1 MSPLMAP
8 LKDHLDR
15 IAERY
20 LLEDFPGMEASL
32 ASLSVLVTAEADR
45 GVAAQL
51 ADAARHLQ
59 AAPEDDAARQR
70 FESALKVLGEVV
82 GGRTAVAVTSSFN
95 SNSVLSQDPELVGDF
110 LLEAREHLQNVEA
123 GLLVIEKDPAHRETL
138 HSVFRSFH
146 TIKGLAG
153 FLEFEAIQQVSHEV
167 ETILDLARNGAMLM
181 TPVLID
187 LTLEGSDF
195 VSRET
200 NRIEAELRGELIPAQ
215 AHEDLVRRLT
225 LAAHAD
231 TELDAEGAT
240 EARTVAPTSA
250 TAPADVKSVEP
261 TSVEAT
267 SIEPTSVE
275 PTSIEPTSIEATPAP
290 STEPLTPA
298 LPAPPPTTP
307 APTPP
312 TPTPSA
318 PAVPT
323 ANASPAAAPLPENA
337 SQAASQGASK
347 RAAAETHAIRVDTSK
362 LDYLLDMVGEMVI
375 AESMVRL
382 DPELAGMKNAR
393 LQRNLTQLRRV
404 TEEVQ
409 KIAMATRMVPVG
421 SLFQRVNR
429 LVRDTCR
436 KAGKLA
442 EVEFFGED
450 TQLDKT
456 IIEELTDPIMHMV
469 RNSIDHGIETPEQRQ
484 ASGKNRAGTIQLKA
498 YRQADHIQIE
508 IVDDG
513 RGLNKDKILAKAAER
528 GLIQEGATL
537 ADSDIFQLIFE
548 PGFSTAEKV
557 TDLSGRGVG
566 MDVVKKQIQKLRGKI
581 DIQSQA
587 GRGATFFLKLPL
599 TLAIIEGLVVG
610 VGRERFIVPIYSV
623 QEMFRPADG
632 QVNTVQGKGE
642 MVMVRNALLP
652 VVRLEDALHVAG
664 SGKPSQDGLMIVA
677 ETEGKR
683 FVLLVDEFIGKQEVV
698 IKSLGSSLKNTS
710 GVAGGAI
717 LGDGRV
723 GLILDLEAIY
733 RDRHHRDTH
742 HRDTHPRD
750 GAGNNAGRKESVC
763 VQELA
768 LAIG

>member
-1 MSPLMAP
+1 MSALNDQ
-8 LKDHLDR
+8 LER

-20 LLEDFPGMEASL
+20 LLEDFAGVEAGLAELSARRMPSEEAARMEELRL
-32 ASLSVLVTAEADR
+32 ASLRLREAPEEASGREAFENALDRLR
-45 GVAAQL
+45 GVLDGSTEGAQPEAA
-51 ADAARHLQ
+51 
-59 AAPEDDAARQR
+59 
-70 FESALKVLGEVV
+70 
-82 GGRTAVAVTSSFN
+82 TATS
-95 SNSVLSQDPELVGDF
+95 SVLSQDPELVGDF
-110 LLEAREHLQNVEA
+110 LLEAREHLQNVEN
-123 GLLVIEKDPAHRETL
+123 GLLIIEKDPSHRETL

-153 FLEFEAIQQVSHEV
+153 FLEFEAIQQISHEV
-167 ETILDLARNGAMLM
+167 ETILDLARNGEIEM
-181 TPVLID
+181 TPALID

-195 VSRET
+195 VSSEMK
-200 NRIEAELRGELIPAQ
+200 RIEAELRGEFLTAR
-215 AHEDLVRRLT
+215 EGGDLLRRLQAAAQTRNAGEPQAPSREALRREAEPVPEGMAT
-225 LAAHAD
+225 LEESSVATTACRDATTPQAEPRDHAVVEALSSPGKAAPP
-231 TELDAEGAT
+231 AT
-240 EARTVAPTSA
+240 EIKG
-250 TAPADVKSVEP
+250 VKR
-261 TSVEAT
+261 
-267 SIEPTSVE
+267 
-275 PTSIEPTSIEATPAP
+275 
-290 STEPLTPA
+290 
-298 LPAPPPTTP
+298 
-307 APTPP
+307 
-312 TPTPSA
+312 SA
-318 PAVPT
+318 PA
-323 ANASPAAAPLPENA
+323 EM
-337 SQAASQGASK
+337 
-347 RAAAETHAIRVDTSK
+347 HAIRVDTSK

-382 DPELAGMKNAR
+382 DPELAVMKNAR

-409 KIAMATRMVPVG
+409 KVAMATRMLPVA

-429 LVRDTCR
+429 LVRDTSR

-469 RNSIDHGIETPEQRQ
+469 RNSIDHGIETPAQRQ
-484 ASGKNRAGTIQLKA
+484 ANSKPAAGTIQLKA

-513 RGLNKDKILAKAAER
+513 RGLNKEKILAKATER
-528 GLIQEGATL
+528 GLIAEGASL
-537 ADSDIFQLIFE
+537 ADADVFQLIFE

-581 DIQSQA
+581 DIQSEA
-587 GRGATFFLKLPL
+587 GRGTTFFLKLPL

-623 QEMFRPADG
+623 QEMFRPAGG
-632 QVNTVQGKGE
+632 QLSTVQGRGE

-652 VVRLEDALHVAG
+652 VVRLEDSLQVQG
-664 SGKPSQDGLMIVA
+664 SGRPSQEGLMIVA

-683 FVLLVDEFIGKQEVV
+683 FVLVVDEFIGKQEVV
-698 IKSLGSSLKNTS
+698 IKSLGASLKNTA

-733 RDRHHRDTH
+733 RDRHHRDRQQREGRPH
-742 HRDTHPRD
+742 DGPEPDALPHDRPPADGRPRD
-750 GAGNNAGRKESVC
+750 LEFDYGRGREGAASSRARRKESIC

-768 LAIG
+768 LSLS

>member
-1 MSPLMAP
+1 MSPI
-8 LKDHLDR
+8 KDHLDR

-20 LLEDFPGMEASL
+20 LLEDFPGMEESL
-32 ASLSVLVTAEADR
+32 ASLGTLMHADADR
-45 GVAAQL
+45 TVAAQL
-51 ADAARHLQ
+51 AEAALGLQ
-59 AAPEDDAARQR
+59 SEPMDDSARQR
-70 FESALKVLGEVV
+70 FESALDALRNAIES
-82 GGRTAVAVTSSFN
+82 TSKQVPTPATPPS

-123 GLLVIEKDPAHRETL
+123 GLLVIEKDPSHRETL

-153 FLEFEAIQQVSHEV
+153 FLEFDAIQQVSHEV
-167 ETILDLARNGAMLM
+167 ETILDLARNGEMVM
-181 TPVLID
+181 TGSLID

-200 NRIEAELRGELIPAQ
+200 NRIEAELRGEMLSAQ
-215 AHEDLVRRLT
+215 PHADLVRRLK
-225 LAAHAD
+225 LAAKGESASAP
-231 TELDAEGAT
+231 ELIPQVSKAPASL
-240 EARTVAPTSA
+240 PTSNLTTKPEVIA
-250 TAPADVKSVEP
+250 DAQTSPSDTPSEPAPPADNPE
-261 TSVEAT
+261 
-267 SIEPTSVE
+267 
-275 PTSIEPTSIEATPAP
+275 TPAP
-290 STEPLTPA
+290 AA
-298 LPAPPPTTP
+298 L
-307 APTPP
+307 
-312 TPTPSA
+312 
-318 PAVPT
+318 VVV
-323 ANASPAAAPLPENA
+323 
-337 SQAASQGASK
+337 QAASAK
-347 RAAAETHAIRVDTSK
+347 RNAAAETHAIRVDTSK

-382 DPELAGMKNAR
+382 DPELATMKNAR

-409 KIAMATRMVPVG
+409 KVAMATRMVPVG

-469 RNSIDHGIETPEQRQ
+469 RNSIDHGIESPDQRKTN
-484 ASGKNRAGTIQLKA
+484 GKNPSGTIQLKA

-513 RGLNKDKILAKAAER
+513 RGLNKEKILAKAAER
-528 GLIQEGATL
+528 GLIPEGANL

-581 DIQSQA
+581 DIQSQP
-587 GRGATFFLKLPL
+587 GRGTTFFLKLPL

-632 QVNTVQGKGE
+632 QLNTVQGKGE

-652 VVRLEDALHVAG
+652 VVRLEDSLHVEG
-664 SGKPSQDGLMIVA
+664 SGKPSQEGLMIVA

-698 IKSLGSSLKNTS
+698 IKSLGTSLKNTP

-723 GLILDLEAIY
+723 GLILDLEAIH
-733 RDRHHRDTH
+733 RDRHRRDETSG
-742 HRDTHPRD
+742 RK
-750 GAGNNAGRKESVC
+750 GAARKESVC